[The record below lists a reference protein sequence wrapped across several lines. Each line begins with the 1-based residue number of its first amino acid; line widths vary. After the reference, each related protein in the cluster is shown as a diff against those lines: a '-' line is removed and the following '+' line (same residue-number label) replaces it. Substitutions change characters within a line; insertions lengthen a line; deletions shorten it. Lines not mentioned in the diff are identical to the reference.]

1 MKNLEF
7 SFFWTRLNK
16 EAAKE
21 YKKRYMDRK
30 LQTEIMI
37 NQNCWR
43 NFVTQGTTT
52 AGDRETTRPVHCTK
66 VTHRDYLSKGN
77 VELSK

>member
-1 MKNLEF
+1 MQKISRLYTNPFPDPGPDDHQNLSKEEIKKNRRPNIMKNLEF

-30 LQTEIMI
+30 LQT
-37 NQNCWR
+37 
-43 NFVTQGTTT
+43 
-52 AGDRETTRPVHCTK
+52 
-66 VTHRDYLSKGN
+66 
-77 VELSK
+77 